1 MKSSKLKKI
10 KPCSK
15 CGSTEF
21 ITQPNRYDIY
31 EIMENKLTLIE
42 SPFIEDEIKLY
53 CRQCSEELK
62 NGVDLIN

>member
-1 MKSSKLKKI
+1 MKSSKNKKI
-10 KPCSK
+10 KPCK

-21 ITQPNRYDIY
+21 ISQPNRYDIY
-31 EIMENKLTLIE
+31 EIIENELVLIN

-62 NGVDLIN
+62 NGADLL